1 MTLKQIA
8 EQAWVEDAVNDE
20 TSKGEV
26 VVETYRGTGVVALHG
41 GLVGEVR
48 AREEES
54 PRGKVKGESHVNA
67 CGDLV
72 RLIAERWADRG
83 VQMAGGADHGIDAGH
98 SLVGFQGM
106 ALET

>member
-1 MTLKQIA
+1 MILKQVA
-8 EQAWVEDAVNDE
+8 EQAWAEDVVNDE

-48 AREEES
+48 SREKES
-54 PRGKVKGESHVNA
+54 PPGYAKGNSHVNT

-72 RLIAERWADRG
+72 TLIAERWADRG
-83 VQMAGGADHGIDAGH
+83 VQMVGGTDHGIDAGL
-98 SLVGFQGM
+98 SLGVFQGM